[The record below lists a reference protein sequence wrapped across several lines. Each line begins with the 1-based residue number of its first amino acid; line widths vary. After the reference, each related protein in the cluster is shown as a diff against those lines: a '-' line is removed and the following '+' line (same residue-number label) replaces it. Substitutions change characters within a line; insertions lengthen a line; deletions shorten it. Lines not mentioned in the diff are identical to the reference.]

1 MDNNDNIIIL
11 EDYTYTGLYALV
23 NYDKKDEILYSSE
36 FIYLDDDSML
46 TELVDSFRDII
57 EDKLEM
63 LNRDK
68 SPKIVSIYQRNDDIL
83 GRVGR
88 KLAEELNVS
97 YSQFTDDDDDDENI
111 SIFQQKAQED
121 ELAGEYYD
129 ESIESKFAR
138 FYVNLIHATRGK
150 SKMVNGLINS
160 GSEYIDQMWGE
171 FLEEYREWY
180 TKKQN
185 SLDDFDFE
193 EIKSMLYTLTSL
205 TDLVFNYVK
214 QYKEAGIIH
223 KENEW
228 SVKRITDT
236 IKQFNKTNEYPDDTP
251 EYVKTIQVSLKMNVS
266 DAFVEEKKRTDVQ
279 KLIKTEN
286 KWGGTEWELKETTDP
301 DYVKNYGD
309 FGKDFNGN

>member
-1 MDNNDNIIIL
+1 MFNQ
-11 EDYTYTGLYALV
+11 
-23 NYDKKDEILYSSE
+23 
-36 FIYLDDDSML
+36 
-46 TELVDSFRDII
+46 
-57 EDKLEM
+57 
-63 LNRDK
+63 DK

-97 YSQFTDDDDDDENI
+97 YSQFTDDDDENI

-150 SKMVNGLINS
+150 SEINS

-185 SLDDFDFE
+185 SLHDFDFE

-286 KWGGTEWELKETTDP
+286 KWGGTEWALKETTDP
-301 DYVKNYGD
+301 DYVKNYDD
-309 FGKDFNGN
+309 FGKD